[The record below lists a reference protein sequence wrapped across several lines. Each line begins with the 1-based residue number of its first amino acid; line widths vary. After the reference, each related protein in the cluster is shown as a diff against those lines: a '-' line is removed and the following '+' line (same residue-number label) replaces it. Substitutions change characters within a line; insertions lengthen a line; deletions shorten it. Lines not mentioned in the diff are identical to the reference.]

1 MEWYVVHTLT
11 GKENKVKTAIE
22 KSVEAREMEP
32 LLGRILIPTETEIR
46 STGGKRREV
55 KRKLYPGYV
64 LVEIEMS
71 NAMRH
76 LIQETQGVTHFLT
89 TRLGEG
95 PAATGR
101 GEGPR
106 DEPVP
111 LSQAEVDAMLR
122 RVGEE
127 GQKPKAV
134 WMAGEAVRITEGPF
148 AEFSGKITE
157 VNIERETVKVL
168 ISIFGRETP
177 VEVDFTQI
185 EKI

>member
-1 MEWYVVHTLT
+1 MEWFVVHTLT

-22 KSVEAREMEP
+22 KSVEARELHH

-46 STGGKRREV
+46 STGGKRREI

-64 LVEIEMS
+64 LVEMEMG
-71 NAMRH
+71 NDMRH
-76 LIQETQGVTHFLT
+76 LIQETAGVTHFLT
-89 TRLGEG
+89 TRHEESLDG
-95 PAATGR
+95 TKD
-101 GEGPR
+101 GPR
-106 DEPVP
+106 EAPVP
-111 LSQAEVDAMLR
+111 LSPAEIDAMLR

-134 WMAGEAVRITEGPF
+134 WTAGDAVRITEGPF